1 MRVTE
6 GHFDQKRQYLSFTA
20 GKDNVPPDPL
30 DYALHVVAGDTFLYE
45 ISGGFPEAPDEPFV
59 TDPIV
64 YPSSDYW
71 QTLLNGERERPY
83 IDISISEHNTL
94 RVPSA
99 VHEYDVYADKGKFY
113 EDVEIDGGLK
123 IGGMVLGGATDDIV
137 ISGDLS
143 CDAVN
148 CDEVTANVIN
158 NAVSKTRIAIKD
170 ITADYT
176 LTNEDSGSVLHSKPT
191 SGTINLTLPN
201 DLKEGVAFT
210 VANLLEGKTT
220 TLPATL
226 KARGNVLSEPYSA
239 ATIYFDGT
247 DWYGF
252 GDLV

>member
-1 MRVTE
+1 MKVTE
-6 GHFDQKRQYLSFTA
+6 GHFDQTRQYLTFNSGCSTVA
-20 GKDNVPPDPL
+20 PNAA

-45 ISGGFPEAPDEPFV
+45 IQGGVPGAPQENFI

-64 YPSSDYW
+64 YPTSAYW
-71 QTLLNGERERPY
+71 ETLLNGDRQRPY
-83 IDISISEHNTL
+83 FDLSISYNNTL
-94 RVPSA
+94 RVPTA
-99 VHEYDVYADKGKFY
+99 VHEYDLYVDKGRFY
-113 EDVEIDGGLK
+113 EDVEIDGTLK
-123 IGGMVLGGATDDIV
+123 VGTFFLDGQDLSIGGDFSCDDIT
-137 ISGDLS
+137 
-143 CDAVN
+143 

-176 LTNEDSGSVLHSKPT
+176 LTNEDSGYVLHAKPT

>member
-45 ISGGFPEAPDEPFV
+45 ISGGFPDAPDDPFV

-71 QTLLNGERERPY
+71 QTLLDGERERPY
-83 IDISISEHNTL
+83 IDISISENNTL

-99 VHEYDVYADKGKFY
+99 VHEYDVYADNGKFY
-113 EDVEIDGGLK
+113 EDVVIDGGLK
-123 IGGMVLGGATDDIV
+123 IGDMALGGATDDIV
-137 ISGDLS
+137 IGGDLTCNEVS
-143 CDAVN
+143 SE
-148 CDEVTANVIN
+148 EVTANVIN
-158 NAVSKTRIAIKD
+158 NAVSKTRIAIKE

-176 LTNEDSGSVLHSKPT
+176 LTNEDTGSVLHAKPAG
-191 SGTINLTLPN
+191 GTINLTLPN

-210 VANLLEGKTT
+210 IANLLEGKTT

>member
-1 MRVTE
+1 MRVKQ
-6 GHFDQKRQYLSFTA
+6 GQFDQTKQYISFSA
-20 GKDNVPPDPL
+20 GKAITAPAAE
-30 DYALHVVAGDTFLYE
+30 DYAVHVLAGDTFLYE
-45 ISGGFPEAPDEPFV
+45 IQGGFPDGPGEQFV

-71 QTLLNGERERPY
+71 ETLLDGERERPY
-83 IDISISEHNTL
+83 IDISISEYNTL

-113 EDVEIDGGLK
+113 EDVVIDGGLM

-137 ISGDLS
+137 ISGDVS
-143 CDAVN
+143 CDDVN

-176 LTNEDSGSVLHSKPT
+176 LTNEDTGSVLHAKPT
-191 SGTINLTLPN
+191 GGTINLTLPN